1 MEWELILLIIVGG
14 LLLGLMSGLPVFSAF
29 LLIDIVGIIFFMG
42 GTSALSSLIRSMLD
56 SIGKFT
62 LAPVP
67 LFIVM
72 GEVIFISGMASK
84 ALDVVERILSRLP
97 GRLSMVAIGAGALF
111 DCLSGSALG
120 TCAMFGSLLVPEMT
134 KRRYSKYMSMGPV
147 MAGSALAVVI
157 PPSTLAIVLAAQAG
171 ISIGKLLIAG
181 FIPGFLLASF
191 FACYVVISCLI
202 KPTLAPAGEAL
213 KTSTSN
219 LAADFLKY
227 LLPLS
232 LIIFAILGSIF
243 SGIATPTEASALGA
257 LTSFILAAGYGCLSK
272 DVILVSARRCLG
284 ITTMIFMIVAGSVA
298 FSQLLAFTGI
308 TRGIVEMTSNLNIPP
323 KLIIAFILCLL
334 ILMGTM
340 IEQIS
345 MIMIG
350 VPIFMPIAQALG
362 YDPIWFGL
370 LMLLSIT
377 IGLITPPF
385 GLLLFIMKGVTPAD
399 TKMSDV
405 YYSALPYIA
414 LAMFGILLIL
424 IFPSIAI
431 WLPNRM

>member
-29 LLIDIVGIIFFMG
+29 LLIDIVGIVFFMG

-67 LFIVM
+67 LFIIM
-72 GEVIFISGMASK
+72 GEVIFVSGMASK

-181 FIPGFLLASF
+181 FIPGFLLASL

-232 LIIFAILGSIF
+232 FVILAILGSIF
-243 SGIATPTEASALGA
+243 SGIATPTESSALGA
-257 LTSFILAAGYGCLSK
+257 LTTFILAAAYGRLSK

-298 FSQLLAFTGI
+298 FSQILAFTGI

-350 VPIFMPIAQALG
+350 VPIFMPVAQALG

-370 LMLLSIT
+370 LMLVSIT

-405 YYSALPYIA
+405 YYSALPFIA
-414 LAMFGILLIL
+414 LAMFGIILIL

>member
-29 LLIDIVGIIFFMG
+29 LLIDIVGIVFFMG

-323 KLIIAFILCLL
+323 KLIIASILWLL

-399 TKMSDV
+399 T
-405 YYSALPYIA
+405 
-414 LAMFGILLIL
+414 
-424 IFPSIAI
+424 
-431 WLPNRM
+431 